1 MLSTND
7 LGPRAG
13 NEIAAMLR
21 KNRYITAIDLSEN
34 HMGPKVRHALQ
45 LPSSIASW
53 GTRLC
58 DLIAGTGD
66 VRRWLNFYAPFSA
79 FLRSFGWS

>member
-1 MLSTND
+1 MRTLLLSTND

-34 HMGPKVRHALQ
+34 HMGPKVRHMLE
-45 LPSSIASW
+45 LPH
-53 GTRLC
+53 G
-58 DLIAGTGD
+58 GH
-66 VRRWLNFYAPFSA
+66 
-79 FLRSFGWS
+79 RSVIQ